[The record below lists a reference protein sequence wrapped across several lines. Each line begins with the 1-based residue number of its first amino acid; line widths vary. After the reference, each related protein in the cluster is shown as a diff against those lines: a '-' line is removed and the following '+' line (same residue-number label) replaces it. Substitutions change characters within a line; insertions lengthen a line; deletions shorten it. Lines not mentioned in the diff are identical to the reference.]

1 MSNTFEYII
10 MLEAI
15 ALAVIGGSAYIMLK
29 HIEQDVGDLQPT
41 RYLSLAVIA
50 GIIVFALFGEPTN
63 VTAWQF
69 MAAGFAAPTFVKE
82 ILVPWWKA

>member
-1 MSNTFEYII
+1 

-15 ALAVIGGSAYIMLK
+15 ALALIGGSAYIMLK
-29 HIEQDVGDLQPT
+29 HIEQDVGDLQPV
-41 RYLSLAVIA
+41 RYLALSVVA
-50 GIIVFALFGEPTN
+50 GIIVFALLGEPTN

-69 MAAGFAAPTFVKE
+69 MAAGFGAPVFVKA